1 MARNGNEPTTRIAEG
16 DGMTDKDILKSMQ
29 SKLNTISDLLSSL
42 SDDID
47 TIEDTS
53 LKNELGEAWLKI
65 RVAKGAMNMVIRK
78 ENKKNG

>member
-1 MARNGNEPTTRIAEG
+1 MSDKTT
-16 DGMTDKDILKSMQ
+16 LLVLQ